1 MAIGFNKFMNKARSG
16 VRSFASGAAHG
27 IAKSARFLGKE
38 VLPVVEKVAGGV
50 ATAAKYAAPVLAF
63 TPLAEFAPAVGA
75 VGLAAGGIAKGAR
88 YGQKVI
94 KDATK
99 VADAVSTVGKGVKYI
114 SGKVEKPVIEKVKSI
129 AQNVAPQ
136 LADAAMRINRPPGMG
151 LKRLGMGM

>member
-1 MAIGFNKFMNKARSG
+1 MGAI
-16 VRSFASGAAHG
+16 
-27 IAKSARFLGKE
+27 
-38 VLPVVEKVAGGV
+38 
-50 ATAAKYAAPVLAF
+50 
-63 TPLAEFAPAVGA
+63 
-75 VGLAAGGIAKGAR
+75 GLAAGGIAKGAK

-99 VADAVSTVGKGVKYI
+99 VADAVSTVSKGVKYI

-136 LADAAMRINRPPGMG
+136 LADAAMRINRPPGSG